1 MASAHLCA
9 STGRHSTS
17 GASPPRW
24 TLYFKRHL
32 SSLNGLL
39 LTFACEGIGVT
50 CPRCQGPQRGDR
62 GLTHNILAPG
72 PPSLPLPLQ
81 ASLPFLPDSRPW
93 AALIR
98 EVQGRPGARRR
109 MTGRGWDRSR
119 ARCPQGSLGR
129 PGLFGLGGLAP
140 EASSW
145 GDGGINS
152 CTELMRP
159 HF

>member
-1 MASAHLCA
+1 MASAQLCA
-9 STGRHSTS
+9 STGRHSAS

-24 TLYFKRHL
+24 TLYFKCPL

-39 LTFACEGIGVT
+39 LTFACEGISHLSKV
-50 CPRCQGPQRGDR
+50 
-62 GLTHNILAPG
+62 PG
-72 PPSLPLPLQ
+72 PPEGGQGFDPQHPGPRTPFPTSPSLR
-81 ASLPFLPDSRPW
+81 ASLSFLPDSRPW

-98 EVQGRPGARRR
+98 EVRGRPGARRR

-119 ARCPQGSLGR
+119 ARCPRGSLGR
-129 PGLFGLGGLAP
+129 PDLFALGGLAP